1 MVDPIILTLAVTAGA
16 FILFA
21 TEVIPPDVTALAA
34 AAALMVTGVLTPEQG
49 LSGFSS
55 EATITVM
62 AMFILAAGIQR
73 AGLVNTLAHWVLDMA
88 KGSVGKFTLLMLGV
102 AGVVSGFI
110 NNTPVVAI
118 MVPLV
123 ITVASQLKR
132 SPSKFLIPLS
142 FAAIL
147 GGTMTL
153 IGTSTNIL
161 ASDISQQLGYGTFSM
176 FMFTKVG
183 FPLLLVGGLYLFL
196 VAPHLLPER
205 HEITEVTER
214 FKLRDYVCEIVLE
227 PGSALVGQ
235 TVQESDLKQR
245 FDVDVIRV
253 FRGDTVIDQPLV
265 GLEFQ
270 EHDVLL
276 IRASRDELL
285 KIRDSEGV
293 AILPEVTHGLP
304 GEEGDTVLVEAIIA
318 PGAFIE
324 GATLRESGF
333 RQRFNAVV
341 LGVKKRERIFL
352 RRLQNLRLEHGDTLL
367 LSGERATIDALKR
380 NPDFII
386 AEELEITKF
395 RRRKI
400 PLVLAILVAVVGT
413 AALNIF
419 PISVAALTGVVIM
432 VFTGCLRV
440 NELHESIRWD
450 IVFLLAGVIPLGIAL
465 EETGAAA
472 LLAEFLVQQAGGLP
486 PVAILSMFFALT
498 LILTQIISN
507 NASVAL
513 MLPIAV
519 DSAEVLGLNEL
530 TFILACTFAAS
541 MGFLSPIGYQTNLM
555 VYGPGEYKFTDFM
568 KVGLPLSIIVGA
580 VCIWLLTIYWPLAA

>member
-1 MVDPIILTLAVTAGA
+1 MVDPIIITLAVTAGA

-34 AAALMVTGVLTPEQG
+34 AAALMVTDVLTPREG

-55 EATITVM
+55 PATITVM
-62 AMFILAAGIQR
+62 SMFILAAGIQR

-88 KGSVGKFTLLMLGV
+88 KGSVSKFTLLMLGV

-142 FAAIL
+142 YAAIL

-161 ASDISQQLGYGTFSM
+161 ASDISDQLGYGTFSM
-176 FMFTKVG
+176 FMFAKVG
-183 FPLLLVGGLYLFL
+183 FPLLLVGGAFLFL
-196 VAPHLLPER
+196 VAPKLLPER

-227 PGSALVGQ
+227 PSSPLIGQ

-253 FRGDTVIDQPLV
+253 FRGETVIDQPLV

-285 KIRDSEGV
+285 KIRDTEGV

-304 GEEGDTVLVEAIIA
+304 GEEGETVLVEAIVA

-352 RRLQNLRLEHGDTLL
+352 RRIQNLRLEHGDTLL

-400 PLVLAILVAVVGT
+400 PIVLAILIGVVGT
-413 AALNIF
+413 AAMGIF
-419 PISVAALTGVVIM
+419 DISVAALTGVVLL
-432 VFTGCLRV
+432 VLTGSLRV

-465 EETGAAA
+465 EQTGAAA
-472 LLAEFLVQQAGGLP
+472 LMAEFIVQYAGGFP
-486 PVAILSMFFALT
+486 PVAILSIFFALT

-519 DSAEVLGLNEL
+519 DLAEVLGLNVI

-568 KVGLPLSIIVGA
+568 KVGLPLSIIVGTLC
-580 VCIWLLTIYWPLAA
+580 VWLLTIYWPLAA